1 MLVEHLDEAAHV
13 RALEIVGK
21 IYKKV
26 DIRRGALRFVILVEN
41 LHGIADIFN
50 ADLLQGNGSRVGGG
64 LDVYHFLEM
73 ILDFGEKEKAGGGKG
88 INFIRSSTIKKERR
102 RNAALVRTQNS
113 VPSNLLLV

>member
-41 LHGIADIFN
+41 LHRIADIFN

-64 LDVYHFLEM
+64 LDVYHRFPFL
-73 ILDFGEKEKAGGGKG
+73 
-88 INFIRSSTIKKERR
+88 RIK
-102 RNAALVRTQNS
+102 
-113 VPSNLLLV
+113 PF